1 MIDFIKAYIKRIDQ
15 LYHTKEATE
24 HSYRSALEE
33 LVRNCTGYKNVINEQ
48 KHINCGAPD
57 LTINNN
63 KDIPLAY
70 IQAKDIDGGDLDGR
84 KKNKEQFDR
93 YKAALHTI
101 IFTDYIDFHLY
112 EDGSFVKKAELA
124 YSDNGHIYLNE
135 DAIPHFISIIEHL
148 KNLQPQTISS
158 PSKLATLMANKAK
171 MIAEAVRL
179 DLKND
184 KEKKGSLHTQLEA
197 FKNIL
202 DKTLN
207 EEKFADLYAQTVAY
221 GLFAARLHDKTPGF
235 TREEAA
241 KLIPQ
246 TNPFLQELFRQLAGY
261 YIKDSIAWIVDDLV
275 AAFAATDVEKLRKNI
290 SREMEKRDPMI
301 HFYEEFLSEYDP
313 AAKKKFGVYY
323 TPKPVVEFIVRA
335 VDDILK
341 TEFGLPQGLADK
353 SMVNVPIK
361 KVEQDNDI
369 ATETIE
375 PRHRVQILDPA
386 TGTGTFLAEVVSR
399 IKEQQQPGIWP
410 KYVDEHLI
418 PRIHGFEY
426 MIAPYTIAHLKLDML
441 INWWGDKQLEKEHTE
456 RVNIYLTNALT
467 QTDLINKKSS
477 IAAAIAEEA
486 NEANEIKHNARV
498 MVMLGN
504 PPYSVSSSN
513 KGKDFEW
520 IEGLLNDYKK
530 NLNERNIQPLSDDYI
545 KFIRLGQHFI
555 EQTGEGILAYISNNS
570 FLFFLIH
577 RQMRRELMRCF
588 DDIYIL
594 DLHGNN
600 RKKETAP
607 DGSKD
612 ENVFAIMQ
620 GVSINIFVK
629 KPNSENKQA
638 TIHHCDLFGSRKY
651 KYNFLSINS
660 ISSIIWNIIQPSEP
674 NLYFIPKDFSC
685 QEEYNKGFRIDAL
698 MKNGVCGIQTGRD
711 NLYVDFNENELNA
724 RIQKLLSG
732 DIDNDFRQ
740 QYKVQDSSGYN
751 MLKRVKLNSFNS
763 KYVRKQM
770 YRPFDIRYI
779 YYSPN
784 LIKRAF
790 YGVMGQM
797 HKPNIGLITS
807 RQLSTFDYQHVL
819 CTDMMTDMCS
829 ISAQTKECSYLFP
842 LYVYDEGSIDQPR
855 IPNLDETIWRTI
867 ENWVKYKQ
875 AYKPLTA
882 SEQSG
887 ELGFDAK
894 PEEPHFLTP
903 EDIFDYIYGVLHSP
917 YYREKYKEFLKVDFP
932 RIPYPKNKDEFEH
945 YKDCG
950 HQLREL
956 HLMHK
961 VPEVHTIIS
970 SGSGKIEKVQW
981 DNGKVYINDTQ
992 YFDGVPAE
1000 AWNMYIG
1007 GYQPAQKWLKDRK
1020 GRTLTTDDM
1029 EHYEKIISVL
1039 LETNRIMQ
1047 QMDNPA
1053 EQVEELKKKVATL
1066 EHQLQAQ
1073 QHSDIHYHI
1082 NAQNISLQTE
1092 GTINIGEIN
1101 DK

>member
-15 LYHTKEATE
+15 LYHTNEATE
-24 HSYRSALEE
+24 HSYRSALED
-33 LVRNCTGYKNVINEQ
+33 LMRNCTGYKNIINEQ

-57 LTINNN
+57 LTINSN

-70 IQAKDIDGGDLDGR
+70 IEAKNIDGGDLDGR

-112 EDGSFVKKAELA
+112 EDGKFVKKAELA

-135 DAIPHFISIIEHL
+135 DAIPHFKSIIEHL

-184 KEKKGSLHTQLEA
+184 KEKKGSLHKQLEA

-202 DKTLN
+202 DKTLD
-207 EEKFADLYAQTVAY
+207 EQKFADLYAQTVAY
-221 GLFAARLHDKTPGF
+221 GLFAARLHSKTPNF
-235 TREEAA
+235 TLEQAS

-246 TNPFLQELFRQLAGY
+246 TIPFLRALFQQLAGY
-261 YIKDSIAWIVDDLV
+261 DLKDSIEWIVDDLV
-275 AAFAATDVEKLRKNI
+275 AVFTATDVEKLRKNI
-290 SREMEKRDPMI
+290 TREMEKRDPMI
-301 HFYEEFLSEYDP
+301 HFYEEFLGEYDP
-313 AAKKKFGVYY
+313 AAKKKYGVYY
-323 TPKPVVEFIVRA
+323 TPKPVVEFIVGA

-341 TEFGLPQGLADK
+341 TDFGIEQGLADK
-353 SMVNVPIK
+353 SKVSVPIK
-361 KVEQDNDI
+361 EVKEGESV
-369 ATETIE
+369 ATTTIQQ
-375 PRHRVQILDPA
+375 RHRVQILDPA

-399 IKEQQQPGIWP
+399 IKEQQQDGIWP

-441 INWWGDKQLEKEHTE
+441 INWWEDKLLTQEHNE

-467 QTDLINKKSS
+467 QTDLIDRKSS

-486 NEANEIKHNARV
+486 NEANDIKHNARV

-513 KGKDFEW
+513 KGKEFEW
-520 IEGLLNDYKK
+520 IDGLLKDYKK
-530 NLNERNIQPLSDDYI
+530 NLNEKKINLDDDYI
-545 KFIRLGQHFI
+545 KFIRLGQYFI
-555 EQTGEGILAYISNNS
+555 EHTGEGVLAYISNNS
-570 FLFFLIH
+570 FLDGVTH

-594 DLHGNN
+594 NLHGNW
-600 RKKETAP
+600 RRKETSP
-607 DGSKD
+607 DGSD
-612 ENVFAIMQ
+612 DVNVFDIRQ

-629 KPNSENKQA
+629 KADSEREQA
-638 TIHHCDLFGSRKY
+638 IIHYCDIYGSRKD
-651 KYNFLSINS
+651 KYAFLTEHRLADVKWQTLSP
-660 ISSIIWNIIQPSEP
+660 QEP
-674 NLYFIPKDFSC
+674 YLFFVPKDFSLKD
-685 QEEYNKGFRIDAL
+685 EYDKGFKIDELLKLYNSGVKTDRDSLFYDFDRTAL
-698 MKNGVCGIQTGRD
+698 EQ
-711 NLYVDFNENELNA
+711 
-724 RIQKLLSG
+724 RIQKLLSR
-732 DIDNDFRQ
+732 DFDKAFIEKYRVVDSSSYRLNERIKHSAYSQ
-740 QYKVQDSSGYN
+740 QKIIKCMYRTLDSMFLYYDDKLISRPAYKVMQHLQNRYN
-751 MLKRVKLNSFNS
+751 LS
-763 KYVRKQM
+763 
-770 YRPFDIRYI
+770 
-779 YYSPN
+779 
-784 LIKRAF
+784 LI
-790 YGVMGQM
+790 VC
-797 HKPNIGLITS
+797 
-807 RQLSTFDYQHVL
+807 RQLSTFDFQHIF
-819 CTDMMTDMCS
+819 CTNSISDICS
-829 ISAQTKECSYLFP
+829 LSAQTKECSYVFP
-842 LYVYDEGSIDQPR
+842 LYMYPKPIYGEEQPR
-855 IPNLDETIWRTI
+855 QINLDEVIWRRI
-867 ENWVKYKQ
+867 ENWVKYGQ
-875 AYKPLTA
+875 VNKPLTA
-882 SEQSG
+882 NEQSG
-887 ELGFDAK
+887 LLGFDSE

-917 YYREKYKEFLKVDFP
+917 NYREKYKEFLKVDFP
-932 RIPYPKNKDEFEH
+932 RIPYPKNKEYFDH

-956 HLMHK
+956 HLMRQ
-961 VPEVHTIIS
+961 VPPVQTTLS
-970 SGSGKIEKVQW
+970 SGSGEVTRAQW

-992 YFDGVPAE
+992 YFDNVPAE

-1020 GRTLTTDDM
+1020 GRTLNTDEM
-1029 EHYEKIISVL
+1029 EHYEKIIVVL

-1047 QMDNPA
+1047 QMDNPL

-1066 EHQLQAQ
+1066 EQQLAAQ
-1073 QHSDIHYHI
+1073 QPGAI
-1082 NAQNISLQTE
+1082 NNYGTVNIYE
-1092 GTINIGEIN
+1092 
-1101 DK
+1101 K

>member
-15 LYHTKEATE
+15 LYHTNEATE
-24 HSYRSALEE
+24 HSYRSALED
-33 LVRNCTGYKNVINEQ
+33 LMRNCTGYKNIINEQ

-70 IQAKDIDGGDLDGR
+70 IEAKNVDGGDLDGR

-112 EDGSFVKKAELA
+112 EDGKFVKKAELA

-135 DAIPHFISIIEHL
+135 DAIQRFTSIIEHL

-184 KEKKGSLHTQLEA
+184 KEKKGSLHKQLEA

-202 DKTLN
+202 DKTLD
-207 EEKFADLYAQTVAY
+207 EQKFADLYAQTVAY
-221 GLFAARLHDKTPGF
+221 GLFAARLHSKTPNF
-235 TREEAA
+235 TLEQAS

-246 TNPFLQELFRQLAGY
+246 TIPFLRALFQQLAGY
-261 YIKDSIAWIVDDLV
+261 DLKDSIEWIVDDLV
-275 AAFAATDVEKLRKNI
+275 AVFTATDVEKLRKNI
-290 SREMEKRDPMI
+290 TREMEKRDPMI
-301 HFYEEFLSEYDP
+301 HFYEEFLGEYDP
-313 AAKKKFGVYY
+313 AAKKKYGVYY
-323 TPKPVVEFIVRA
+323 TPKPVVEFIVGA

-341 TEFGLPQGLADK
+341 TDFGIEQGLADK
-353 SMVNVPIK
+353 SKVNVPIK
-361 KVEQDNDI
+361 EVKEGESV
-369 ATETIE
+369 ATTTIQQ
-375 PRHRVQILDPA
+375 RHRVQILDPA

-399 IKEQQQPGIWP
+399 IKEQQQDGIWP

-441 INWWGDKQLEKEHTE
+441 INWWEDKLLTQEHND

-467 QTDLINKKSS
+467 QTDLIDRKSS

-486 NEANEIKHNARV
+486 NEANDIKHNARV

-513 KGKDFEW
+513 KGKEFEW

-555 EQTGEGILAYISNNS
+555 EHTGEGVLAYISNNS
-570 FLFFLIH
+570 FLDGLIH

-612 ENVFAIMQ
+612 ENVFAIQQ

-638 TIHHCDLFGSRKY
+638 TIHHCDLFGSRKE
-651 KYNFLSINS
+651 KYAYLSAHRLADVKWQTL
-660 ISSIIWNIIQPSEP
+660 SSCEPNYYFSPKDSEP
-674 NLYFIPKDFSC
+674 E
-685 QEEYNKGFRIDAL
+685 EEYRKGVQITTIMPYYSSGITTSNDSKLTANTEQELYALLANNNIPINGTSYLYDVNYKPFDDRIYYLHPKFAL
-698 MKNGVCGIQTGRD
+698 RPRPSLITNFGEGKSNLSFSVRRTAD
-711 NLYVDFNENELNA
+711 NISGWQHILVSDKPCDGN
-724 RIQKLLSG
+724 LLSA
-732 DIDNDFRQ
+732 R
-740 QYKVQDSSGYN
+740 S
-751 MLKRVKLNSFNS
+751 
-763 KYVRKQM
+763 
-770 YRPFDIRYI
+770 
-779 YYSPN
+779 YS
-784 LIKRAF
+784 I
-790 YGVMGQM
+790 
-797 HKPNIGLITS
+797 
-807 RQLSTFDYQHVL
+807 
-819 CTDMMTDMCS
+819 
-829 ISAQTKECSYLFP
+829 P
-842 LYVYDEGSIDQPR
+842 LYLYPASIMGEEQPR
-855 IPNLDETIWRTI
+855 IPNLNEVIWRRI
-867 ENWVKYKQ
+867 ENWVKYGQ
-875 AYKPLTA
+875 VNKPLTA
-882 SEQSG
+882 NEQSG
-887 ELGFDAK
+887 LLGFDSE
-894 PEEPHFLTP
+894 PEEPHFLQP

-917 YYREKYKEFLKVDFP
+917 NYREKYKEFLKVDFP
-932 RIPYPKNKDEFEH
+932 RIPYPKNKEYFDH

-956 HLMHK
+956 HLMRQ
-961 VPEVHTIIS
+961 VPPVQTILS
-970 SGSGKIEKVQW
+970 SGSGEVTRAYW

-992 YFDGVPAE
+992 YFDGVPEE

-1020 GRTLTTDDM
+1020 GRTLNTDEM
-1029 EHYEKIISVL
+1029 EHYEKIIAVL

-1047 QMDNPA
+1047 QMDNPL

-1066 EHQLQAQ
+1066 EQQLQAKQ
-1073 QHSDIHYHI
+1073 GDVHYHI